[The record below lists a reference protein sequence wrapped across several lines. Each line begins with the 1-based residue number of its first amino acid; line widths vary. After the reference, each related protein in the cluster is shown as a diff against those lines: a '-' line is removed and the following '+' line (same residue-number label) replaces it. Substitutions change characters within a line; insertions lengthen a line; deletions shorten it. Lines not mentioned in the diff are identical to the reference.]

1 MDSGEPPF
9 NGGGTMSASL
19 MNILAL
25 LATRK
30 TIVFLAAVLLLA
42 AASGWAMTGGNPE
55 FAAGSSGH
63 YNLQPIW

>member
-1 MDSGEPPF
+1 
-9 NGGGTMSASL
+9 MSASI
-19 MNILAL
+19 MNFLAVL
-25 LATRK
+25 TTRK
-30 TIVFLAAVLLLA
+30 TIIFIAAVLLLA